1 MNEST
6 ASADATRAMF
16 ASAISDM
23 YQTEAP
29 QYRAMKALVVEVNRQ
44 TLARDAPLE
53 RRLLEGG
60 ELARLDVERHGA
72 IRVGTAEELST
83 LRRLFAIMGM
93 APVGYYDLSIAGI
106 PVHSTAFRPIGEA
119 ALRASPF
126 RIFTSLLRLD
136 LISDA
141 EAREI
146 ATKVLARRDIFTP
159 RCRELI
165 DLYER
170 RGFDDDEARAFAVE
184 AAKIFRWN
192 GRATVSSAVY
202 GTLHAT
208 HPLLADIVCFKGP
221 HINHLTLHALDIDAA
236 HHAMAAREMS
246 PKAIIEGPPRR
257 RCPILLRQTSFRAR
271 PEPVEFIEEDGRR
284 VTGAHAARFG
294 EIEQR
299 GAALTAKG
307 RALYD
312 RLLAEAQ
319 AAVPLATDGANA
331 RAFNEELARR
341 FAAFPDDGDALRRE
355 KLAFFRYSADPRASA
370 GESSSSVSLEDLLRS
385 GVLRAEPIAYEDFLP
400 VSAAGIF
407 RSNLGEQG
415 AEERIERADQSAFE
429 AALGAPVLNELALY
443 EEAETRSLEASL
455 QALGVDRA
463 ASVQP
468 SKTGAAPIG
477 AAETSHN

>member
-1 MNEST
+1 
-6 ASADATRAMF
+6 
-16 ASAISDM
+16 
-23 YQTEAP
+23 
-29 QYRAMKALVVEVNRQ
+29 MKALVADVNRQ
-44 TLARDAPLE
+44 TLADAPQLK
-53 RRLLEGG
+53 RRLAENNELE
-60 ELARLDVERHGA
+60 RLDVERHGA
-72 IRVGTAEELST
+72 IRVGTAEELAM

-106 PVHSTAFRPIGEA
+106 PVHSTAFRPIGES

-136 LISDA
+136 LIPDRQ
-141 EAREI
+141 AREI
-146 ATKVLARRDIFTP
+146 AAKVLAQREIFTP
-159 RCRELI
+159 RCRTLI
-165 DLYER
+165 DLFER
-170 RGFDDDEARAFAVE
+170 RGFDDGEAREFVIE

-192 GRATVSSAVY
+192 GQATVPSWVY
-202 GTLHAT
+202 RTLHAT

-236 HHAMAAREMS
+236 HGAMAAHGMN
-246 PKAIIEGPPRR
+246 PKAIVEGPPRR
-257 RCPILLRQTSFRAR
+257 RCPILLRQTSFKAR

-341 FAAFPDDGDALRRE
+341 FAAFPDDDETLRRE
-355 KLAFFRYSADPRASA
+355 RLAFFHYSADPSA
-370 GESSSSVSLEDLLRS
+370 RGSEPLSPPSLEDLLRT
-385 GVLRAEPIAYEDFLP
+385 GALRAEPIVYEDFLP

-415 AEERIERADQSAFE
+415 EEKAIERADRRAFE
-429 AALGAPVLNELALY
+429 AALGAPAFNELALY
-443 EEAETRSLEASL
+443 EEAETRSLGASL

-463 ASVQP
+463 AWLHP
-468 SKTGAAPIG
+468 PKTGAAPIG
-477 AAETSHN
+477 AAESSHN

>member
-1 MNEST
+1 MND
-6 ASADATRAMF
+6 ASADAVRAMF

-23 YQTEAP
+23 YQAEAP
-29 QYRAMKALVVEVNRQ
+29 QYRAMQALVADVNRQ
-44 TLARDAPLE
+44 TLAEEPQLK
-53 RRLLEGG
+53 RRLAENNELE
-60 ELARLDVERHGA
+60 RLDVERHGA
-72 IRVGTAEELST
+72 IRVGTAEELSM

-106 PVHSTAFRPIGEA
+106 PVHSTAFRPIGA
-119 ALRASPF
+119 SALRASPF

-136 LISDA
+136 LIPDRN
-141 EAREI
+141 AREI
-146 ATKVLARRDIFTP
+146 AAKVLAQRDIFTP
-159 RCRELI
+159 RCRTLI
-165 DLYER
+165 DLFER
-170 RGFDDDEARAFAVE
+170 HGFDDGEAREFVVE

-192 GRATVSSAVY
+192 GQATVSSAVY
-202 GTLHAT
+202 RTLHAT

-236 HHAMAAREMS
+236 HSAMTARGMN
-246 PKAIIEGPPRR
+246 PKAIVEGPPRR
-257 RCPILLRQTSFRAR
+257 RCPILLRQTSFKAR

-284 VTGAHAARFG
+284 ATGAHAARFG

-331 RAFNEELARR
+331 LAFNEELGRR
-341 FAAFPDDGDALRRE
+341 FAAFPDDDETMRRE
-355 KLAFFRYSADPRASA
+355 RLAFFHYSVDPSARARELMSPP
-370 GESSSSVSLEDLLRS
+370 SLEDLLRT
-385 GVLRAEPIAYEDFLP
+385 GVLRADPIVYEDFLP

-407 RSNLGEQG
+407 RSNLGERG
-415 AEERIERADQSAFE
+415 EEELIERADRRAFE
-429 AALGAPVLNELALY
+429 AALGAPVFDERALY
-443 EEAETRSLEASL
+443 EEAEMRSLGVSL

-468 SKTGAAPIG
+468 PKTGAAPIG
-477 AAETSHN
+477 AAESSHN

>member
-1 MNEST
+1 MTLPLTSIRT
-6 ASADATRAMF
+6 MF

-23 YQTEAP
+23 YQAEAP
-29 QYRAMKALVVEVNRQ
+29 QYRAMKTLVAEVNRQ
-44 TLARDAPLE
+44 TLADEPQLK
-53 RRLLEGG
+53 RRLAENNELE
-60 ELARLDVERHGA
+60 RLDVERHGA
-72 IRVGTAEELST
+72 IRVGTAEELSM

-106 PVHSTAFRPIGEA
+106 PVHSTAFRPIGES
-119 ALRASPF
+119 ALRANPF

-136 LISDA
+136 LIADA
-141 EAREI
+141 QAREI
-146 ATKVLARRDIFTP
+146 AAKVLAQRDIFTP
-159 RCRELI
+159 RCRALI
-165 DLYER
+165 DLFER
-170 RGFDDDEARAFAVE
+170 RGFDDGEAREFVLE

-192 GRATVSSAVY
+192 GQATVSSAVY
-202 GTLHAT
+202 RTLHAT

-236 HHAMAAREMS
+236 HSAMAARGMN
-246 PKAIIEGPPRR
+246 PKAIVEGPPRR
-257 RCPILLRQTSFRAR
+257 RCPILLRQTSFKAR

-284 VTGAHAARFG
+284 VTGAHVARFG

-319 AAVPLATDGANA
+319 AAAPLATDGANA
-331 RAFNEELARR
+331 LAFNEELARR
-341 FAAFPDDGDALRRE
+341 FAAFPDDDETLRRE
-355 KLAFFRYSADPRASA
+355 KLAFFHYSVDPSARGSGADCLLR
-370 GESSSSVSLEDLLRS
+370 SLDDLLRT
-385 GVLRAEPIAYEDFLP
+385 GVLRAEPIVYEDFLP

-415 AEERIERADQSAFE
+415 EEELIERADRRAFE
-429 AALGAPVLNELALY
+429 AALGAPVFDELALY
-443 EEAETRSLEASL
+443 EEAETRSLGASL

-463 ASVQP
+463 ASAQP
-468 SKTGAAPIG
+468 PKTGAAPIG
-477 AAETSHN
+477 AAESSHN